1 MSVANG
7 QMGVWISRD
16 LTYSLAQWTIMATA
30 LRGRDQP
37 AFSVI
42 LSVLRVLPVLVP
54 VWLLTEV
61 DAAWRLLASLTGY
74 FDTLPLHQRAD
85 AIMTVL
91 DLELSLHFVATVN
104 GRRPCSPVVLNEG
117 RGPFA
122 AARPAWRL
130 MQGARWRFA
139 GLFLLYV
146 AAVSLV
152 SLPDAGTAARA
163 SHNLADVIG
172 WVTGAL
178 SVAIGSLW
186 SVIVVA
192 SYVELRT
199 VTDGPPHDIRRLRC
213 FLERTPS
220 RRPLVR
226 ARRSGGS
233 SGAVGGELLQAGI
246 FGEVENE
253 GAAAARRPVRAGE
266 VGCRVAVDRRSAGRQ
281 GTADRQVQVEARR
294 RIDDRQQ
301 PPLVGGIARRDM
313 MLGHRLAMRP
323 GDELHAAHGR
333 VDVVQ
338 GEPELGDDIA
348 GPDRSSLRERHPG
361 VGHILV
367 PRRLVRVPGRLVD
380 QHREEE
386 LRVVAAHQIA
396 RDPPPFVDRRVVDED
411 GVMEMRNHD
420 LAGQA
425 AQRAVRAGAW
435 DSARQHIVVDRTE
448 IGDGRA
454 VCEGVED
461 SETVSFEA
469 TGGVEGR

>member
-1 MSVANG
+1 MVAALGWALPLLILLVARGNYRFWTHELTPTG
-7 QMGVWISRD
+7 ADAAVWISRD

-74 FDTLPLHQRAD
+74 FDTSPLHQRAD

-91 DLELSLHFVATVN
+91 DLELSLHFVATVTV
-104 GRRPCSPVVLNEG
+104 GVLYPVVLNEG

-122 AARPAWRL
+122 AARRAWRL

-199 VTDGPPHDIRRLRC
+199 VTDGPPHD
-213 FLERTPS
+213 
-220 RRPLVR
+220 
-226 ARRSGGS
+226 
-233 SGAVGGELLQAGI
+233 Q
-246 FGEVENE
+246 
-253 GAAAARRPVRAGE
+253 
-266 VGCRVAVDRRSAGRQ
+266 
-281 GTADRQVQVEARR
+281 TAQVFA
-294 RIDDRQQ
+294 
-301 PPLVGGIARRDM
+301 
-313 MLGHRLAMRP
+313 
-323 GDELHAAHGR
+323 
-333 VDVVQ
+333 
-338 GEPELGDDIA
+338 
-348 GPDRSSLRERHPG
+348 
-361 VGHILV
+361 
-367 PRRLVRVPGRLVD
+367 
-380 QHREEE
+380 
-386 LRVVAAHQIA
+386 
-396 RDPPPFVDRRVVDED
+396 
-411 GVMEMRNHD
+411 
-420 LAGQA
+420 
-425 AQRAVRAGAW
+425 
-435 DSARQHIVVDRTE
+435 
-448 IGDGRA
+448 
-454 VCEGVED
+454 
-461 SETVSFEA
+461 
-469 TGGVEGR
+469 

>member
-1 MSVANG
+1 MTGTPGARPPDEQPVQIDWRRPASPYELGPVPRRPAHADVAAAPSVRFEIGHVLRRSHDIVRRRWLELLVVAALGWALPLLILLVARGNYRFWTHELTPTG
-7 QMGVWISRD
+7 TDAAVWISRD

-91 DLELSLHFVATVN
+91 DLELSLHFVATVTV
-104 GRRPCSPVVLNEG
+104 GVLYPVVLNEG
-117 RGPFA
+117 RGPLA
-122 AARPAWRL
+122 AARRAWRL

-172 WVTGAL
+172 WSPEPCQSPSARCGPSL
-178 SVAIGSLW
+178 SSPATS
-186 SVIVVA
+186 SCA
-192 SYVELRT
+192 RLRMGRPT
-199 VTDGPPHDIRRLRC
+199 IRRLRC
-213 FLERTPS
+213 LLERTPS

-233 SGAVGGELLQAGI
+233 SGAVGGELLQGGHI
-246 FGEVENE
+246 GEVENE

-266 VGCRVAVDRRSAGRQ
+266 VGCRVAVDRR
-281 GTADRQVQVEARR
+281 
-294 RIDDRQQ
+294 
-301 PPLVGGIARRDM
+301 
-313 MLGHRLAMRP
+313 
-323 GDELHAAHGR
+323 
-333 VDVVQ
+333 
-338 GEPELGDDIA
+338 
-348 GPDRSSLRERHPG
+348 
-361 VGHILV
+361 
-367 PRRLVRVPGRLVD
+367 
-380 QHREEE
+380 
-386 LRVVAAHQIA
+386 
-396 RDPPPFVDRRVVDED
+396 
-411 GVMEMRNHD
+411 
-420 LAGQA
+420 
-425 AQRAVRAGAW
+425 
-435 DSARQHIVVDRTE
+435 
-448 IGDGRA
+448 
-454 VCEGVED
+454 
-461 SETVSFEA
+461 
-469 TGGVEGR
+469 